1 MAEVVKKNT
10 LNFFLVLIFVCCVSF
25 VACDN
30 GDKNDIPE
38 RTPSGGVDGNAVD
51 ALIINGTIT
60 VFEWEN
66 GTKGAQ
72 LAQATTDENGYYS
85 VAVQAE
91 TQPVLIQLEGG
102 YYIEEASGVKVDLK
116 DGQKLFC
123 VTPFEMGSEL
133 SVMVTPWTTIAY
145 GLTQYYYLTEGENV
159 ANAITLGT
167 AAISTLVDVLIAKV
181 CPQNI
186 TEDVVSSFL
195 SDELQYGFF
204 CAAISEWTKNIS
216 IENGHG
222 GSRIHSYWNSIYMNQ
237 LMYRDIAVDGQLNG
251 RGWSMDKSTVVEL
264 SMGSV
269 LLDAQVYRKY
279 IGLHMINAANADYN
293 RSGLTVDDIL
303 GSALQFANRVN
314 EIFEYSEPLPIDNT
328 PPTITRTDA
337 VGTVYSGLIDYQF
350 TVKDHCGVTFVE
362 LSIGDDEPVTI
373 VPDSTFVTLPID
385 TSLYDEG
392 ENELVITAEDALGN
406 SVTTSHTLT
415 FNNVGVSINVTST
428 SITNQRE
435 YRIEGTYTEVNTRL
449 SEINLTSDGDDYSAS
464 LNTLNGTWT
473 AALTLSNGSNSVEI
487 EVIDNVGN
495 VNITELIVD
504 LDQQNPFLTNGMHS
518 NATYKTETGLT
529 VKQIEDNYTAEPI
542 YIDIYNSSLN
552 GCPVAAEN
560 LIAAE
565 IPYFN
570 FMVEDLPDNEVSTA
584 PADLNVTFDF
594 YTGGN
599 QLVFGNVLTP
609 ISTPISDMDDEFL
622 IPLCTEYF
630 TDAWAQ
636 QTDTEIV
643 NLIKVSIEDQA
654 GNQTQKDYEFKVYFN
669 APVVSINSFTD
680 NCTVVIR
687 SFVSGIPG
695 AIIATGTTDSDGY
708 CGLNVAT
715 ESQPIHISLSEGR
728 YFEQSNG
735 NFVDMESGQE
745 ITAVYNFNKADC
757 SITVS
762 PLTHLAA
769 ISAEHSYSAGK
780 VDYSD
785 AAVDSANA
793 TISQIYGVDIVNTE
807 PLRITSFISGSTGY
821 SDGNAYG
828 FILAGMSRMCSDV
841 SEANTTSGNMSYYNT
856 VLLAQSMG
864 IDIADGKLDGQ
875 TGSDLIYFGDPV
887 DPYFYRNTLA
897 NAILNAVNSAQN
909 QTGFKTIDV
918 LDSMT
923 GIAEC
928 GNNVYGYLHPVQMFD
943 LHGPEVVATN
953 FISGENVFGD
963 TAILE
968 FAATD
973 KTSIENVVFKID
985 GAILEIISKNF
996 DTIAIPIDTTEYIN
1010 GEHTITAIGTDMG
1023 LGNESTTDFIIL
1035 IDNAPPVVT
1044 ITSNTLTNQ
1053 IAYTIEGTATDEGAG
1068 VAAFSLGLTATSLKA
1083 AAINVLGEFAKEIT
1097 LTAGVNT
1104 IYYEVIDNKGKT
1116 FTGTTTIDCDRQ
1128 SAYMTTGNLHCSN
1141 PRFISDS
1148 GNVYTPE
1155 RLNDTN
1161 EDDPLYIHY
1170 TMVTLDD
1177 TEMEVSA
1184 LNDAGYAY
1192 FRIQVYDSP
1201 SGYGDNIV
1209 KTAPADLRFQMR
1221 YKQGPSVILDWHDIT
1236 AKLCT
1241 AGLSDVFVLV
1251 PLCDEVLGETWS
1263 TNESSIHQIEVLA
1276 TDLAG
1281 NSWTKELTFKLK
1293 IEQTAI
1299 TTDSTLLDNIKT
1311 IAYGDFVEVQGGT
1324 APYTW
1329 SLQSGTLPCDLSL
1342 NSSTGEISGDGST
1355 IWCGVGVYPFTVRV
1369 TDANGKYDEKGF
1381 TIQLVDF
1388 VTITAPT
1395 QTSYTVTNN
1404 DALEFNIN
1412 ATGGYNEFNFA
1423 VESGTF
1429 PGGMALE
1436 HVNDGGS
1443 NYGRIYCDLYG
1454 VIDQPSPGTFTVTI
1468 TATDTTDDRINIS
1481 QTYSFIVEKDIR
1493 YSRTKG
1499 EESYVWDRGVWFD
1512 GVELSIG
1519 SWNTKPSWITKTI
1532 DGVKWKFSRYPQG
1545 KWPNGYKY
1553 CKEVYDAYNEYVIG
1567 FIYYFE
1573 VKRERCPGGIC
1584 T

>member
-1 MAEVVKKNT
+1 MQLINALINLGETMAELIKTKSM
-10 LNFFLVLIFVCCVSF
+10 NFFLLCLLLFCVSF
-25 VACDN
+25 VACN
-30 GDKNDIPE
+30 NGGGDKDDIPE
-38 RTPSGGVDGNAVD
+38 QTPSGGIDGKAVD
-51 ALIINGTIT
+51 ALVINGTIT
-60 VFEWEN
+60 VFEWKN
-66 GTKGAQ
+66 GVKGSQ
-72 LAQATTDENGYYS
+72 LAQTTTDENGYYKL
-85 VAVQAE
+85 AVRAE
-91 TQPVLIQLEGG
+91 SQPVLIQLEGG
-102 YYIEEASGVKVDLK
+102 YYIEEASGIKVDLK

-123 VTPFEMGSEL
+123 VIPFDMGSDL

-145 GLTQYYYLTEGENV
+145 GLTQYYLSEGENV

-167 AAISTLVDVLIAKV
+167 AAISTLIDVLITKV

-186 TEDVVSSFL
+186 TEDVVSSIL
-195 SDELQYGFF
+195 TDELQYGFF
-204 CAAISEWTKNIS
+204 CAAISEWTKSIS
-216 IENGHG
+216 IENGHD
-222 GSRIHSYWNSIYMNQ
+222 GSKTHSYWNSIYMNQ
-237 LMYRDIAVDGQLNG
+237 LMYRDIAVDGQLDG

-269 LLDAQVYRKY
+269 LLDAQIYRKY

-328 PPTITRTDA
+328 PPIITRTDA
-337 VGTVYSGLIDYQF
+337 VGTVYSGLINYQF
-350 TVKDHCGVTFVE
+350 MVKDHCGVAFVE
-362 LSIGDDEPVTI
+362 LSIGDDELVTI
-373 VPDSTFVTLPID
+373 VPDSTFVTFSID
-385 TSLYDEG
+385 TSLYNEG

-406 SVTTSHTLT
+406 SLTTSHTLT
-415 FNNVGVSINVTST
+415 FNNIGVSINITSA

-435 YRIEGTYTEVNTRL
+435 YRIEGTYTEVNTEIT
-449 SEINLTSDGDDYSAS
+449 EINLSSGGDDYSAS
-464 LNTLNGTWT
+464 LSNVNGTWS
-473 AALTLSNGSNSVEI
+473 AALTLSNGSNAVDI

-495 VNITELIVD
+495 VNITEFAVD
-504 LDQQNPFLTNGMHS
+504 LDQQNPFLTNGIHS
-518 NATYKTETGLT
+518 NATYKTEIGLKA
-529 VKQIEDNYTAEPI
+529 KQIEDKYTADPI

-560 LIAAE
+560 LLAAE

-570 FMVEDLPDNEVSTA
+570 FMVEDPSDNGVSTA

-599 QLVFGNVLTP
+599 QLIFGNVLTL
-609 ISTPISDMDDEFL
+609 TSDTDDEYL

-643 NLIKVSIEDQA
+643 NLIKVSLEDQA
-654 GNQTQKDYEFKVYFN
+654 GNISQKNYEFKVYFN
-669 APVVSINSFTD
+669 APMVSINSFTD

-687 SFVSGIPG
+687 SFIAGTPG

-708 CGLNVAT
+708 CALNVAT
-715 ESQPIHISLSEGR
+715 EAQPIHISLSEGR
-728 YFEQSNG
+728 YFEQSTG
-735 NFVDMESGQE
+735 NYVDMESGQE

-769 ISAEHSYSAGK
+769 ISAEHSYSAGA

-785 AAVDSANA
+785 DAVDSANA

-807 PLRITSFISGSTGY
+807 PLRISSFISGSTGY

-828 FILAGMSRMCSDV
+828 FILAGMSRMCCDV

-856 VLLAQSMG
+856 VLLIQRMG
-864 IDIADGKLDGQ
+864 TDIADGKLDGQ

-996 DTIAIPIDTTEYIN
+996 DTIAISIDTTEYIN

-1023 LGNESTTDFIIL
+1023 LGNESTTNFIIL

-1053 IAYTIEGTATDEGAG
+1053 IVYTIEGTATDEGAG
-1068 VAAFSLGLTATSLKA
+1068 VAAFFLGLTPTSLKA
-1083 AAINVLGEFAKEIT
+1083 AVINVLGEFSKEIT
-1097 LTAGVNT
+1097 LTAGVNS
-1104 IYYEVIDNKGKT
+1104 IYYEVIDKKGKI
-1116 FTGTTTIDCDRQ
+1116 FTGTTTIDCDTQ
-1128 SAYMTTGNLHCSN
+1128 SAYMTTGYLNSIN
-1141 PRFISDS
+1141 PRFISDR
-1148 GNVYTPE
+1148 GNVYTTE
-1155 RLNDTN
+1155 RLNDTTC
-1161 EDDPLYIHY
+1161 EMDDPLYIHY
-1170 TMVTLDD
+1170 TMISLGD
-1177 TEMEVSA
+1177 TEMEASV
-1184 LNDAGYAY
+1184 LDDAGYTY

-1201 SGYGDNIV
+1201 SGEGDNIV
-1209 KTAPADLRFQMR
+1209 RTAPADLRFQMR
-1221 YKQGPSVILDWHDIT
+1221 YKQGPSVVLDWHDIT
-1236 AKLCT
+1236 TDLCT

-1263 TNESSIHQIEVLA
+1263 TNESSIHYIEVMA

-1281 NSWTKELTFKLK
+1281 NAWTKELTFKLK

-1311 IAYGDFVEVQGGT
+1311 IAYSDFIEVQGGT

-1329 SLQSGTLPCDLSL
+1329 TVESGTLPCDLSL
-1342 NSSTGEISGDGST
+1342 NNSTGEISGDGST
-1355 IWCGVGVYPFTVRV
+1355 TWCGVGVYPLTVRV

-1395 QTSYTVTNN
+1395 KTSYTVTNN

-1412 ATGGYNEFNFA
+1412 AIGGYNEFDFE
-1423 VESGTF
+1423 VEGTL
-1429 PGGMALE
+1429 PGGMAFE
-1436 HVNDGGS
+1436 HVNGS
-1443 NYGRIYCDLYG
+1443 NYGRIHCDLYG
-1454 VIDQPSPGTFTVTI
+1454 VIDQPAPGILKVTI

-1481 QTYSFIVEKDIR
+1481 RIFSFNIEEDIR
-1493 YSRTKG
+1493 YSREAGKK
-1499 EESYVWDRGVWFD
+1499 SYVTETGHWWFNGVKLAAKANRL
-1512 GVELSIG
+1512 V
-1519 SWNTKPSWITKTI
+1519 ITKTI
-1532 DGVKWKFSRYPQG
+1532 NSVKWKFTRA
-1545 KWPNGYKY
+1545 GYKE
-1553 CKEVYDAYNEYVIG
+1553 KIKDMFSHYDC
-1567 FIYYFE
+1567 FE
-1573 VKRERCPGGIC
+1573 IRRQRCPGGIC
-1584 T
+1584 P